1 MKTLIASWEQ
11 EVKQSRIVAL
21 PEEEAYLQDVG
32 VKVWDILHHLANGFG
47 EQSLQKA
54 YPSLTQGDVRACEL
68 FGYLRAVRRI

>member
-21 PEEEAYLQDVG
+21 PEDDAYLQEVG
-32 VKVWDILHHLANGFG
+32 VKVWDVLRHLANGLG
-47 EQSLQKA
+47 EQSLRQT

-68 FGYLRAVRRI
+68 FGYLRAVRRL